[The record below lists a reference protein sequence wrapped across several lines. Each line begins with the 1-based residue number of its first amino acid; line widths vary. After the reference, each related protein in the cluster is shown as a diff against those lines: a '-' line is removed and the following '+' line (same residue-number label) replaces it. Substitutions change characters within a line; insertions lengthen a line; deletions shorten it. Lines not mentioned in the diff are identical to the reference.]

1 MSAAT
6 PAGLRARRVQIGALL
21 AVVGPGLIAG
31 LSDDDPA
38 GITTYSVL
46 GADYGYDLLWVVLI
60 ATAALVCFHVIG
72 ARLGAV
78 TGQGL
83 TGLVRQRFGARAAVG
98 VTLALVTANIG
109 TTAAEFAGIAV
120 GFEIFGVSRYASV
133 PAAALIVSLLV
144 LRGGFRGVERVLLI
158 LSTVFA
164 CYIGAGLL
172 AGPDWPAALHGLLVP
187 SVPPTSEALIIVTAT
202 LGTTL
207 TPWGLAF
214 IQSYVVDKRLSVSDL
229 PYLRIDV
236 VTGAVLTGVIA
247 FFVVVACA
255 ATLHASGVGI
265 SDASEA
271 AVALEPLAG
280 RLAGELFAI
289 GIIGAGLLAA
299 SILPLSTAYSVSD
312 LTGSP
317 AELND
322 PIRSAPLFYGTFG
335 VVTVVGVAIV
345 LVPGIPL
352 TAILVLTQVVNG
364 LLLLPVIV
372 CMHLLARDR
381 KVMGGHASTRTAQA
395 AGLVVIAV
403 VAGCVVTLGWLLIAQ
418 P

>member
-1 MSAAT
+1 MIAANSVD
-6 PAGLRARRVQIGALL
+6 PRARRLQIGALL
-21 AVVGPGLIAG
+21 AVIGPGLIAG

-38 GITTYSVL
+38 GITTYSVQ
-46 GADYGYDLLWVVLI
+46 GAKYGYTLLWVVLI
-60 ATAALVCFHVIG
+60 ATAALICFHLIG

-83 TGLVRQRFGARAAVG
+83 TGLVRQRFGARAAVS
-98 VTLALVTANIG
+98 VTLALVAANVG

-120 GFEIFGVSRYASV
+120 GFEMFGVSRYASV

-144 LRGGFRGVERVLLI
+144 LRGGFRGVERILLI
-158 LSTVFA
+158 LSSVFV
-164 CYIGAGLL
+164 CYIAAGLL
-172 AGPDWPAALHGLLVP
+172 AGPDWSAALHGLLVP
-187 SVPPTSEALIIVTAT
+187 TVPPTGEALIVVTAT
-202 LGTTL
+202 VGTTL

-214 IQSYVVDKRLSVSDL
+214 IQSYVVDKRLSAMDL

-236 VTGAVLTGVIA
+236 VTGAILTGVIA

-265 SDASEA
+265 SDASDA
-271 AVALEPLAG
+271 AAALAPLAG
-280 RLAGELFAI
+280 PLASELFAV

-322 PIRSAPLFYGTFG
+322 PVRSAPLFYGTFG
-335 VVTVVGVAIV
+335 VVTVVGVSIV
-345 LVPGIPL
+345 LIPGVPL
-352 TAILVLTQVVNG
+352 ASILILTQVVNG

-372 CMHLLARDR
+372 FMHLLARDR
-381 KVMGGHASTRTAQA
+381 RIMGDHASSRRSQA
-395 AGLVVIAV
+395 AGLLVITV
-403 VAGCVVTLGWLLIAQ
+403 VAACVAALAWLLVVQA
-418 P
+418 